1 MLHVPRRNPAWGAS
15 FPPSL
20 AILHPLT
27 SQRFRSADY
36 LSCFFRSTTPVQPL
50 QNCFVYDE
58 HEILIFL
65 YFQPRFIQQ
74 RHRSPPP
81 ARLRFQTE
89 TQVSPRNP
97 GTYDLLDAARVASDT
112 RQVSLT
118 PPSEGWSV
126 TPSTPCEAWNDF
138 DPPRYRAE
146 TSSQPQAHFGRICD
160 RLISAAISPKRAI
173 PNPVFSR

>member
-1 MLHVPRRNPAWGAS
+1 MSRVRPSFGLTWGSLRPSRPRLASKRGTRTWGTRLRS
-15 FPPSL
+15 HMMQPVLRPSRL
-20 AILHPLT
+20 LCH
-27 SQRFRSADY
+27 
-36 LSCFFRSTTPVQPL
+36 
-50 QNCFVYDE
+50 
-58 HEILIFL
+58 
-65 YFQPRFIQQ
+65 QPRFIQQ